1 MRLAVSDRHSLASGF
16 PFPVPLRK
24 IVENVY
30 LNMRFIY
37 GATKTPA
44 LAAKKAALAEKGLK
58 DPINFFG
65 IHRSDAPWITQTTE
79 GASIP
84 MDFVPPNVTCVGPM
98 VLSGASA
105 SEQDPELASWLKRAP
120 TVLINLGSN
129 VAVSRHLA
137 PSRHRDRP
145 AKANFTQYDEPRAT
159 AMSLAVAEVME
170 KTDVQVIWKFNKHGD
185 YGDEA
190 LSPLNPYLE
199 GGRLRLRNWLT
210 ADPSSLLETGNIV
223 ASIHHG
229 GSGCYHEAI
238 A

>member
-1 MRLAVSDRHSLASGF
+1 MADKHSSASGF
-16 PFPVPLRK
+16 PFPIPLRN
-24 IVENVY
+24 IIENVY
-30 LNMRFIY
+30 LNVRFIY

-84 MDFVPPNVTCVGPM
+84 MDFVPPNVTCAGPM
-98 VLSGASA
+98 VLSGAPA
-105 SEQDPELASWLKRAP
+105 SEQDPELAAWLKRAP

-129 VAVSRHLA
+129 VAVSRLVA
-137 PSRHRDRP
+137 LSRHRDRP
-145 AKANFTQYDEPRAT
+145 PRDANIRQYDEPRAT

-170 KTDVQVIWKFNKHGD
+170 KTGVQVIWKFNKHGD
-185 YGDEA
+185 YGDDA
-190 LSPLNPYLE
+190 LSPLNPYID
-199 GGRLRLRNWLT
+199 GDRLRLRNWLT